1 MEDKNKISAL
11 ESECRLLRTEKDAL
25 ESQIT
30 QQLTTIRSLEND
42 MREVRQSL
50 ATAEKDH
57 MNEKQ
62 ALEAEI
68 TSLKAQLA
76 SSANTGVDLQSAEV
90 QNYVQQQVQKIRDEM
105 QVELAALRD
114 EASIAQRQASD
125 AMRDAD
131 KYQSDATA
139 AEEKI
144 QELKKELD
152 TARSAKPSEED
163 NTEAI
168 QAAMKEA
175 LQKIFEGMHEMFAE
189 EDGEEP
195 ASYSSSDVLK
205 RVKHVLKNAAK

>member
-57 MNEKQ
+57 MNEMQ

-76 SSANTGVDLQSAEV
+76 SSANTGVD
-90 QNYVQQQVQKIRDEM
+90 QVRKCRTMFSNRCRKLEM
-105 QVELAALRD
+105 RCRW
-114 EASIAQRQASD
+114 SWR
-125 AMRDAD
+125 
-131 KYQSDATA
+131 
-139 AEEKI
+139 
-144 QELKKELD
+144 
-152 TARSAKPSEED
+152 
-163 NTEAI
+163 
-168 QAAMKEA
+168 
-175 LQKIFEGMHEMFAE
+175 H
-189 EDGEEP
+189 
-195 ASYSSSDVLK
+195 
-205 RVKHVLKNAAK
+205 

>member
-1 MEDKNKISAL
+1 MSAATNG
-11 ESECRLLRTEKDAL
+11 EGCSIVSNHAAADYY
-25 ESQIT
+25 SVV
-30 QQLTTIRSLEND
+30 END

-189 EDGEEP
+189 EDGELGCAQ
-195 ASYSSSDVLK
+195 ASQACFEKCGEIVIYSRFL
-205 RVKHVLKNAAK
+205 A

>member
-11 ESECRLLRTEKDAL
+11 ESECRLQRTEKDAL

-105 QVELAALRD
+105 QVELAALR
-114 EASIAQRQASD
+114 
-125 AMRDAD
+125 
-131 KYQSDATA
+131 
-139 AEEKI
+139 
-144 QELKKELD
+144 
-152 TARSAKPSEED
+152 
-163 NTEAI
+163 
-168 QAAMKEA
+168 
-175 LQKIFEGMHEMFAE
+175 
-189 EDGEEP
+189 
-195 ASYSSSDVLK
+195 
-205 RVKHVLKNAAK
+205 